1 MKHLK
6 TYEQKKGKFI
16 NVDYKII
23 VKDLKDNP
31 NLIITNFKIIKHED
45 KKLEIKA
52 KGYIKKVLDES
63 QYKKVKGWVEFDDF
77 KDDNTRRVYNKHF
90 ENGNKRIKIYL

>member
-31 NLIITNFKIIKHED
+31 NLIITDFKIIKHED
-45 KKLEIKA
+45 KKLEI
-52 KGYIKKVLDES
+52 
-63 QYKKVKGWVEFDDF
+63 

-90 ENGNKRIKIYL
+90 ENGNKRIKIYLWNI